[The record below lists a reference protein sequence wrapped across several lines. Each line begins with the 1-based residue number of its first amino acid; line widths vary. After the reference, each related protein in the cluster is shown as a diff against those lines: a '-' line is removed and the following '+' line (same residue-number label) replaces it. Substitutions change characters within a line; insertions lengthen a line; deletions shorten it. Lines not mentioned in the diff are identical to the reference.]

1 MTRAVLLNE
10 INELIESEY
19 GESIEE
25 HQKLIESGIDS
36 FGLTMVLVE
45 LDQKYNI
52 YPKEVFRNLVFEKI
66 TAKSVIDDIL
76 AKA

>member
-10 INELIESEY
+10 INELIENEY
-19 GESIEE
+19 GEPIEE

-36 FGLTMVLVE
+36 FGLTMVVVE
-45 LDQKYNI
+45 LDQKYSI
-52 YPKEVFRNLVFEKI
+52 YPKEVFRNLAFEKI
-66 TAKSVIDDIL
+66 TAESVIDDIL